1 MADFPSKI
9 STQTSSPNA
18 QASGRTLAF
27 GPVSVDMDFLR
38 SFVGLLMVVEI
49 VLGLLVWAL
58 IAGSYYG
65 YQPAYG
71 WVMFVAVTC
80 WLISLILFV
89 LYLLQLHH
97 KLLIIPWSL
106 VLLGFHA
113 SATALYV
120 TAFLTCA
127 ASVDPTSY
135 RGTLAYN
142 NRAAASFF
150 ACLVMI
156 AYGAS
161 TFFYVQEWRGQ
172 HTNAATSQASG
183 PNPS

>member
-1 MADFPSKI
+1 
-9 STQTSSPNA
+9 
-18 QASGRTLAF
+18 
-27 GPVSVDMDFLR
+27 
-38 SFVGLLMVVEI
+38 MVVEI

-58 IAGSYYG
+58 IAGSNYG
-65 YQPAYG
+65 HQPAYG
-71 WVMFVAVTC
+71 WVMFVAVLC

-97 KLLIIPWSL
+97 KLPMVPWSI
-106 VLLGFHA
+106 VLLGIHA
-113 SATALYV
+113 SATVLYI

-127 ASVDPTSY
+127 ASVDTTSDP
-135 RGTLAYN
+135 GSTAYN

-161 TFFYVQEWRGQ
+161 TFFYFQEWRGE
-172 HTNAATSQASG
+172 HSNAATSQATG
-183 PNPS
+183 PNPA